1 MTSFRIGDYL
11 LIELVNVVA
20 GLPLSLNVDGVVL
33 NTLSCGH
40 DWLSTRRIKK
50 GIFIRQRFNKSLER
64 KTNRAG
70 VSRWG

>member
-20 GLPLSLNVDGVVL
+20 GLPLGLNVDGVVL

-40 DWLSTRRIKK
+40 DWLSTRRKK
-50 GIFIRQRFNKSLER
+50 K
-64 KTNRAG
+64 
-70 VSRWG
+70 VSS